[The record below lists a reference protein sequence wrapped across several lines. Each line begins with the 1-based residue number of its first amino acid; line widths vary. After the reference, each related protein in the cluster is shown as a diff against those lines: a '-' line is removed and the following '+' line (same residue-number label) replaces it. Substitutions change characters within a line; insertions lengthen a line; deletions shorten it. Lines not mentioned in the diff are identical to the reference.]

1 MTANLTL
8 EDTGSLTLQQML
20 HDKQESAQAQPVIE
34 GNDRTTTTSTKKPL
48 AFYLGFLG
56 LNINSLVFSLD
67 ATSLA
72 VAIPVSFIRPM
83 KTSPSL
89 YLDVDNYHSP

>member
-34 GNDRTTTTSTKKPL
+34 GDGRKTTTTKKPL

-72 VAIPVSFIRPM
+72 VAVPVSFIGPLM
-83 KTSPSL
+83 TSSSL
-89 YLDVDNYHSP
+89 YLYVDNYHSP

>member
-8 EDTGSLTLQQML
+8 EDTGSLTLQQMV
-20 HDKQESAQAQPVIE
+20 HDKQESTQAQPVIE
-34 GNDRTTTTSTKKPL
+34 GDDRKTTTKKPL

-72 VAIPVSFIRPM
+72 VAVPVSFIGP
-83 KTSPSL
+83 
-89 YLDVDNYHSP
+89 